1 MARDDEAGAERLVGM
16 RLSDEDY
23 RALGEFRHAMRAF
36 LAFSAEGSRAQG
48 VTSQQHQALLAI
60 RSHQGEEALAIGE
73 LADSLLIKN
82 HSAIGLVSR
91 LVERGLVTRMESGR
105 DRRRVLVNLTPAGA
119 EALEIISIRN
129 LGQLSRTSEI
139 LGGILETTRK
149 LAASGAWS
157 RQPAGCE

>member
-1 MARDDEAGAERLVGM
+1 M

-23 RALGEFRHAMRAF
+23 RALGEFRHAMRVF
-36 LAFSAEGSRAQG
+36 LAFNAEGARAQG

-157 RQPAGCE
+157 QQPAGCE